1 MPLRFNTLNSSYGR
15 KVQQKSLLQL
25 ELCKADYNAAHVE
38 KSTAE
43 SHLEEKKQSLPELK
57 RELTK
62 YELVNCKTGILNIHL
77 QMGEEIRVPP
87 EPECPPQR
95 REEEEGRTCLG
106 CCQGRGS

>member
-1 MPLRFNTLNSSYGR
+1 MDNPIAVLNQDTAKTFLFKCDPDKLYTFFMRATQVQCLEFS
-15 KVQQKSLLQL
+15 VWPQMQQKSLLQL

-62 YELVNCKTGILNIHL
+62 YK
-77 QMGEEIRVPP
+77 
-87 EPECPPQR
+87 
-95 REEEEGRTCLG
+95 
-106 CCQGRGS
+106 